1 MNIFLLRGLVREK
14 AHWGKFVQELEEAFP
29 SDNIITPEIQGVG
42 QFVDII
48 SPTNFDEMVEFM
60 RDQYL
65 TQIESGEE
73 CILIA
78 MSLGGMIARLW
89 MEKHPQ
95 DFSKCILVN
104 TSFKGISH
112 IHERLRPLSILNF
125 FKIFLTP
132 SIEKREKAI
141 IKMVSN
147 NDTNH
152 DEIIKEWIE
161 IQKKRP
167 VKRQNFLNQ
176 MKAAMTFNPP
186 LLKPDADLLVLAA
199 KADRLCNYKCSVK
212 LHKRWG
218 GKLSI
223 NEKAGHDLPIDDSPW
238 MINEIKTWLKEL

>member
-48 SPTNFDEMVEFM
+48 SPTNFDAMVEFM

-78 MSLGGMIARLW
+78 MSLGGIIARLW

-176 MKAAMTFNPP
+176 MKAAMVTTTVYRENIVREIWWDTFSDIRITKRAFLWNSHPVVTGNAVV
-186 LLKPDADLLVLAA
+186 LKT
-199 KADRLCNYKCSVK
+199 
-212 LHKRWG
+212 
-218 GKLSI
+218 
-223 NEKAGHDLPIDDSPW
+223 PW
-238 MINEIKTWLKEL
+238 R